1 MEVKQLALNEE
12 NPQVIAVLNQL
23 RPDYSPLELQQQIT
37 KQQQHGYHIIY
48 VQQGSQ
54 TLGVAGFVIN
64 EKLAWGKN
72 IYVDDLITDSHSRSC
87 GVGTK
92 LIDWLKD
99 YARAQNCKEIHLDS
113 GVQRFLAHK
122 FYLRESFVISSHHFT
137 YRLS

>member
-23 RPDYSPLELQQQIT
+23 RPEYSPRELQQQIT

-48 VQQGSQ
+48 VQHSSQ
-54 TLGVAGFVIN
+54 TLGVAVFFIN

-72 IYVDDLITDSHSRSC
+72 IYVDDLITDPHSRSC

-137 YRLS
+137 YWLS